1 MAEDV
6 KVPEGWRRVRLGEIS
21 EIVKGI
27 TYKSSDYC
35 ESEEGATFI
44 NLKCILKK
52 GGFNKDGLK
61 YFKGLIRE
69 SQILRKGDIII
80 AIVDLTRDGDII
92 GYPLRVPDFGSNKV
106 VTMSMDVVKI
116 EPDAQIDKAFLYYRL
131 CLNDIHSYILSISAG
146 STVLHLDLNW
156 LPQLEF
162 SVPLSLPEQHKIAEI
177 LETVDNAIEKT
188 DAIIEKYKRI
198 KQGLMQDLLTRGIAE
213 SDELGVRSYEL
224 RDEKKH
230 RFKDSPLGR
239 IPEEWK
245 VVELGEVADVRGG
258 KRLPK
263 GEDFAASQTLFPY
276 IRLVDIKG
284 MNINLSAVKY
294 IQEKTWKRIR
304 RYTISKDD
312 IMLSIAGTIGLVALI
327 PEALDGA
334 NLTENAAKLTTLRY
348 FDKRFLAY
356 YLTFHKAQRQIETLM
371 GIVAQPKLALFR
383 IKQLKIPLPP
393 LPEQHRIASI
403 LSQIDEAIEKEQKYK
418 EKLERIKRGLMEDLL
433 TGKVRVLGVMNYE
446 LGVKS

>member
-162 SVPLSLPEQHKIAEI
+162 SVPLSLPEQRKIAEI

-188 DAIIEKYKRI
+188 DRIIEKYKRI

-213 SDELGVRSYEL
+213 SDELGVMSYEL

-230 RFKDSPLGR
+230 RFWDSPLGR
-239 IPEEWK
+239 IPEEWE
-245 VVELGEVADVRGG
+245 VVELGDVANVKRGASPRPIDNPVYFSEGGRGWVRILDVTSSNKYLKRTTQYLSPIGEQKSVKVEPNELIMSICATIG
-258 KRLPK
+258 KPTIVK
-263 GEDFAASQTLFPY
+263 IPACIHDGFVVF
-276 IRLVDIKG
+276 K
-284 MNINLSAVKY
+284 NLSSQVGVEY
-294 IQEKTWKRIR
+294 
-304 RYTISKDD
+304 
-312 IMLSIAGTIGLVALI
+312 L
-327 PEALDGA
+327 
-334 NLTENAAKLTTLRY
+334 
-348 FDKRFLAY
+348 FY
-356 YLTFHKAQRQIETLM
+356 YLTFKEKDFQEKGQIGTQGNLNSSL
-371 GIVAQPKLALFR
+371 VSSFKL
-383 IKQLKIPLPP
+383 LKPP

-403 LSQIDEAIEKEQKYK
+403 LSQIDEVIEKEQKYK
-418 EKLERIKRGLMEDLL
+418 EKLERIKKGLMEDLL
-433 TGKVRVLGVMNYE
+433 MGKVRVNHLIEENKSLEGVEN
-446 LGVKS
+446 V

>member
-213 SDELGVRSYEL
+213 SDELGVMSYEL

-239 IPEEWK
+239 IPEEWE
-245 VVELGEVADVRGG
+245 VVELGEVFKLKSGMTRPCDTSESGNYPIYGG
-258 KRLPK
+258 NGIL
-263 GEDFAASQTLFPY
+263 GYT
-276 IRLVDIKG
+276 
-284 MNINLSAVKY
+284 N
-294 IQEKTWKRIR
+294 EK
-304 RYTISKDD
+304 
-312 IMLSIAGTIGLVALI
+312 
-327 PEALDGA
+327 
-334 NLTENAAKLTTLRY
+334 N
-348 FDKRFLAY
+348 FD
-356 YLTFHKAQRQIETLM
+356 IETIII
-371 GIVAQPKLALFR
+371 GRVG
-383 IKQLKIPLPP
+383 
-393 LPEQHRIASI
+393 EYCGVVYIASGGWVTDNALYVVVKKEI
-403 LSQIDEAIEKEQKYK
+403 ITIYSCAIF
-418 EKLERIKRGLMEDLL
+418 
-433 TGKVRVLGVMNYE
+433 
-446 LGVKS
+446 

>member
-177 LETVDNAIEKT
+177 LETLDNTIEKT
-188 DAIIEKYKRI
+188 DAIIEKYKHI
-198 KQGLMQDLLTRGIAE
+198 KQGLMQDLLTRGI
-213 SDELGVRSYEL
+213 DENGQIRSE
-224 RDEKKH
+224 ETH
-230 RFKDSPLGR
+230 RFRDSPLGR

-245 VVELGEVADVRGG
+245 VVELGEVCEINPEKV
-258 KRLPK
+258 
-263 GEDFAASQTLFPY
+263 EYSS
-276 IRLVDIKG
+276 IK
-284 MNINLSAVKY
+284 IVKY
-294 IQEKTWKRIR
+294 IDIESVKDGKITTYKIFTKNNAPSRAQRLVKEK
-304 RYTISKDD
+304 D
-312 IMLSIAGTIGLVALI
+312 IIVSTVR
-327 PEALDGA
+327 P
-334 NLTENAAKLTTLRY
+334 NLKSFAIVTKEFDNFVCSTGFAVLRAKEEKVHPTYL
-348 FDKRFLAY
+348 F
-356 YLTFHKAQRQIETLM
+356 YLTFYDDVFLAQILPI
-371 GIVAQPKLALFR
+371 IVGSNYPAINSYDVYEL
-383 IKQLKIPLPP
+383 IIPLPP
-393 LPEQHRIASI
+393 LPEQKRIASI
-403 LSQIDEAIEKEQKYK
+403 LSQIDKTIEKEQKYK
-418 EKLERIKRGLMEDLL
+418 EKLGRIKRGLMEDLL
-433 TGKVRVLGVMNYE
+433 TGKVRVNHLIEEGERNE
-446 LGVKS
+446 N